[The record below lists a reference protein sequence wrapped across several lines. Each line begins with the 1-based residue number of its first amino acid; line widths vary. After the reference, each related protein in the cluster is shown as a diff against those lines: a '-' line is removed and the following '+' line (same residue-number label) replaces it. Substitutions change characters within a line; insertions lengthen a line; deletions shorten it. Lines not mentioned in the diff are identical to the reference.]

1 MSTTL
6 GIQAGVTTGSSLS
19 GGSGSLPN
27 DPIGTLDLYPD
38 EIFGGYSTRRLKGVF
53 PKLLPA
59 DYSGA
64 RAAYSLRKVRSGYP
78 QSLPAEYGGGA
89 AAAYSL
95 RRVNGLYNGSA
106 INVRR
111 SSDNATKDIGFS
123 DIGGLD
129 TTALLAFVN
138 EDVDIYTSDFTSG
151 NEDMAEVNGTGA
163 DGQTIGGV
171 SDAYKFTLSGGAV
184 AHYTRTDSSFDRV
197 NSYDVSFD
205 YYIPSGQTI
214 NGIRVRTGTTGD
226 GEYDQTTLDAW
237 TSVAIENWT
246 PTSKSTCRFNALVG
260 SSIDPID
267 ADGDVFY
274 LKNIVITQTTADG
287 HVTTWYDQSG
297 NGNSATNL
305 TASQQPLIVD
315 GGTLVEEN
323 SKAAIQFDGV
333 NDTLLSSTSFAQPYT
348 AFAVRKFDSG
358 ADQILISHDTSTF
371 HGVEFRF
378 VATTRLSNG
387 TYLNHSVSPTTTQ
400 GLLYALGNGS
410 NSEISIDGGTTTTGN
425 SGSAGASE
433 LSIGGRSSYYFNGAL
448 QEIIY
453 FDSDQSDN
461 RPFIEENINVYYD
474 IYAQDEWDK
483 QSAIKVRRS
492 SDNAL
497 QDIGFKGDDLDTQ
510 ALLAFVNEDVDVYT
524 SDFSSTEDLSEVNG
538 TGAGGQSVA
547 GEDDAYKFTLSG
559 GSQTHIAEKSGRL
572 EYGMSYTVSFKYYIP
587 SGQTVTGLVGP
598 IQSGNTGSTLLNVT
612 GSWQSESIDIVVRE
626 DGVGNSNDKKMRF
639 YAHNGVNTTIDAD
652 GDVFYLKNIV
662 ITQTTADGHV
672 TTWYD
677 QSGNGNSA
685 TNATESEQPLIVSG
699 GSVLVDGNGKAKIQ
713 ATAST
718 QYLTATRI
726 NPNPLYSFYVLE
738 KGTSTGAFSGFTGQ
752 WIDSYAVFFGSTRA
766 SVIDT

>member
-214 NGIRVRTGTTGD
+214 DGIRVRTGATGD

-323 SKAAIQFDGV
+323 SKAAVEYDGAG
-333 NDTLLSSTSFAQPYT
+333 DQLALSSSISLGDSDFAINLVYRSLLTSSEDYVLFGQSGQSRMRLYDYQVRLYISNVTYDFASSNNFGSQYLYT
-348 AFAVRKFDSG
+348 LEADAARGLQVYRDGTATGSELTIASG
-358 ADQILISHDTSTF
+358 DDFVQ
-371 HGVEFRF
+371 EFI
-378 VATTRLSNG
+378 
-387 TYLNHSVSPTTTQ
+387 
-400 GLLYALGNGS
+400 GNGVTRPI
-410 NSEISIDGGTTTTGN
+410 N
-425 SGSAGASE
+425 
-433 LSIGGRSSYYFNGAL
+433 GRL
-448 QEIIY
+448 QEVII
-453 FDSDQSDN
+453 FNSDQSSN
-461 RPFIEENINVYYD
+461 RTGIETNINDHFD
-474 IYAQDEWDK
+474 IY
-483 QSAIKVRRS
+483 
-492 SDNAL
+492 
-497 QDIGFKGDDLDTQ
+497 T
-510 ALLAFVNEDVDVYT
+510 
-524 SDFSSTEDLSEVNG
+524 
-538 TGAGGQSVA
+538 
-547 GEDDAYKFTLSG
+547 
-559 GSQTHIAEKSGRL
+559 
-572 EYGMSYTVSFKYYIP
+572 
-587 SGQTVTGLVGP
+587 
-598 IQSGNTGSTLLNVT
+598 
-612 GSWQSESIDIVVRE
+612 
-626 DGVGNSNDKKMRF
+626 
-639 YAHNGVNTTIDAD
+639 
-652 GDVFYLKNIV
+652 
-662 ITQTTADGHV
+662 
-672 TTWYD
+672 
-677 QSGNGNSA
+677 
-685 TNATESEQPLIVSG
+685 
-699 GSVLVDGNGKAKIQ
+699 
-713 ATAST
+713 
-718 QYLTATRI
+718 
-726 NPNPLYSFYVLE
+726 
-738 KGTSTGAFSGFTGQ
+738 
-752 WIDSYAVFFGSTRA
+752 
-766 SVIDT
+766 